1 MAHRSRVV
9 DVSVS
14 SSDPATTAGSGSDWS
29 VDLLGP
35 AYRCRELPLGVDP
48 DGAGPISATL
58 VRHED
63 APVEAVAVVLVVH
76 GLSDYFFHTHLAEF
90 LAGRGIATYGIDLR
104 KCGRSRREGL
114 TPHFTTDLERYDDE
128 LDQALDVITTERPDL
143 PVIVAAHSTGGLVS
157 PLWLARRR
165 DRGRLDP
172 VVGLI
177 LNSPWFQLDVP
188 ERSRRILDP
197 VIRTLATVR
206 PFYRLPLPSSDL
218 YVTSTHADHDG
229 DFHFDVALKPPGGVG
244 VRAGWLA
251 AIRRAQR
258 RLQSGLDL
266 PLPVLLLRSTASSVG
281 KRGVGVD
288 VDTDLIL
295 DVRSMER
302 FADRVSADV
311 TDVPVTGARHD
322 VFLSR
327 PAVLEV
333 VFDQLGRWLD
343 HTLSSLTKES

>member
-1 MAHRSRVV
+1 M
-9 DVSVS
+9 
-14 SSDPATTAGSGSDWS
+14 DWAP
-29 VDLLGP
+29 DLLG
-35 AYRCRELPLGVDP
+35 ADYRRRDLPLGSDP
-48 DGAGPISATL
+48 DGEGPISATL
-58 VRHED
+58 VRHEG
-63 APVEAVAVVLVVH
+63 APADAVAVVLVVH

-90 LAGRGIATYGIDLR
+90 LAARRIATYGVDLR
-104 KCGRSRREGL
+104 KCGRSRRDGL

-128 LDQALDVITTERPDL
+128 LDQALAVITTERPGL
-143 PVIVAAHSTGGLVS
+143 PVIVAAHSTGGLVV
-157 PLWLARRR
+157 PLSLARRR

-172 VVGLI
+172 VVGLV

-188 ERSRRILDP
+188 ERSLRLLDP
-197 VIRTLATVR
+197 VIRTLAAVR

-218 YVTSTHADHDG
+218 YFTSTHADHDG
-229 DFHFDVALKPPGGVG
+229 DFHYDISLKPPGGVG

-251 AIRRAQR
+251 AVRRAQR

-281 KRGVGVD
+281 KRGQDVD

-302 FADRVSADV
+302 FVDRVSAEV
-311 TDVPVTGARHD
+311 TDVPVPGARHD

-327 PAVLEV
+327 PDVLEQ
-333 VFDQLGRWLD
+333 VFNRLGRWLD
-343 HTLSSLTKES
+343 TTLSSLTKES